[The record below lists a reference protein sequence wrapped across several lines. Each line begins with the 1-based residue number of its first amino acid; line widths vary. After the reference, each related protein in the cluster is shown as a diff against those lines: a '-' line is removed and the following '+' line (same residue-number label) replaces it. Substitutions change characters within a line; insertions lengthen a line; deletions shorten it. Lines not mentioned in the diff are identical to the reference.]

1 MKNKVVSK
9 KQYNGKCALRADIT
23 VSCKIQECAK
33 HYTKGTF
40 CKLLRAVAIPTNCIP
55 LSETWPCAE
64 STILY
69 LSKSFY
75 SGDLTPRNSRHG
87 RICTRNRSVHAAEND
102 LLFQQEST
110 TNRTIPYYPRDI
122 FYRIQHSKS
131 FIASIWRWWDG
142 FRKTRPKS
150 LIGDDNK
157 HYWFTNYTR
166 QTFPE
171 VYQSCQAK

>member
-1 MKNKVVSK
+1 MFFESWHHRFFAKYRNVPS
-9 KQYNGKCALRADIT
+9 T
-23 VSCKIQECAK
+23 IQKAPFASYFE
-33 HYTKGTF
+33 
-40 CKLLRAVAIPTNCIP
+40 LLRSQQTAFWC
-55 LSETWPCAE
+55 LK
-64 STILY
+64 LY
-69 LSKSFY
+69 LVQNQQNCTFQKAFTVEILPLEIV
-75 SGDLTPRNSRHG
+75 GMTKFAQETDLCN
-87 RICTRNRSVHAAEND
+87 AEEND
-102 LLFQQEST
+102 QPFQQESM
-110 TNRTIPYYPRDI
+110 TNGTIPYYLGDI

-131 FIASIWRWWDG
+131 FIPSIWRWWDG

>member
-1 MKNKVVSK
+1 MFFESWHH
-9 KQYNGKCALRADIT
+9 RFF
-23 VSCKIQECAK
+23 CKIQECAE
-33 HYTKGTF
+33 HHTKGTF
-40 CKLLRAVAIPTNCIP
+40 CKLLQAVAIPINCI
-55 LSETWPCAE
+55 LVSETAPCAK
-64 STILY
+64 STKLC
-69 LSKSFY
+69 LLTSFY
-75 SGDLTPRNSRHG
+75 SGYLTPRNSRHDI
-87 RICTRNRSVHAAEND
+87 ICKRNRSVHAAEND
-102 LLFQQEST
+102 LLFQQEPT

-142 FRKTRPKS
+142 FRKTGPKS

>member
-1 MKNKVVSK
+1 MFFENWYHSFLQNTGMCRALYKRHLLQATSSCCDPNKLHSPV
-9 KQYNGKCALRADIT
+9 
-23 VSCKIQECAK
+23 
-33 HYTKGTF
+33 
-40 CKLLRAVAIPTNCIP
+40 
-55 LSETWPCAE
+55 WPCAE

-75 SGDLTPRNSRHG
+75 SGYLTPRNSRHG
-87 RICTRNRSVHAAEND
+87 RICTINRSVHAAEND
-102 LLFQQEST
+102 LLFQEST
-110 TNRTIPYYPRDI
+110 TNRTILYYLWDI

-131 FIASIWRWWDG
+131 FISSIWRWWYG

>member
-1 MKNKVVSK
+1 MVCVK
-9 KQYNGKCALRADIT
+9 KQSNGKCSLRADIT
-23 VSCKIQECAK
+23 GVFFCKIQECAE

-40 CKLLRAVAIPTNCIP
+40 CKLLRAVAIPINCI
-55 LSETWPCAE
+55 LVSETGPCAK
-64 STILY
+64 STKLY

-75 SGDLTPRNSRHG
+75 SGDLTPRNSRHDI
-87 RICTRNRSVHAAEND
+87 ICTRNRSVHAAEND

-142 FRKTRPKS
+142 FRKTGPKS